1 MSDETKEAPKGAEPK
16 KQSDEVE
23 LNEADLGDVAGG
35 LNPQPLPPG
44 IQIIDHDPE

>member
-1 MSDETKEAPKGAEPK
+1 MSDEMKEAPKGAEPK
-16 KQSDEVE
+16 KQSAEVE
-23 LNEADLGDVAGG
+23 LNETDLSDVTGG